1 MISITESG
9 LEMSLIKFEMRRVD
23 EKRKKTYL
31 KKSRYDPIIDQ
42 FIAGGEELV
51 EITVEDKEAPYVAT
65 QLKKRIGL
73 RELELEIEASAAGGL
88 VYLEKITTKST

>member
-9 LEMSLIKFEMRRVD
+9 LEMSEIKFEMRRVD

-31 KKSRYDPIIDQ
+31 KVSRYDPIIDQ
-42 FIAGGEELV
+42 FIASGEELV
-51 EITVEDKEAPYVAT
+51 EISVEDKEAPYVAT

-73 RELELEIEASAAGGL
+73 RELELEMEASAADGF
-88 VYLEKITTKST
+88 VYLEKVTTDPT

>member
-1 MISITESG
+1 MINITKIR
-9 LEMSLIKFEMRRVD
+9 LKMSEIKFEMRRVD
-23 EKRKKTYL
+23 EKRKTSYL

-88 VYLEKITTKST
+88 VYLEKITTEPT

>member
-1 MISITESG
+1 
-9 LEMSLIKFEMRRVD
+9 MSEIRFEMRRVD

-31 KKSRYDPIIDQ
+31 KVSRYDPIIDQ

-51 EITVEDKEAPYVAT
+51 EITVEDKKAPYVAT

-73 RELELEIEASAAGGL
+73 RDLQLEIEASAAAGF
-88 VYLEKITTKST
+88 VYLEKITTEPT

>member
-1 MISITESG
+1 MIRITESG
-9 LEMSLIKFEMRRVD
+9 LKMSEIRFEMRRVD

-31 KKSRYDPIIDQ
+31 KVSRYDPIIDQ

-51 EITVEDKEAPYVAT
+51 EITVEDKKAPYVAT

-73 RELELEIEASAAGGL
+73 RDLQLEIEASAAAGF
-88 VYLEKITTKST
+88 VYLEKITTEPT